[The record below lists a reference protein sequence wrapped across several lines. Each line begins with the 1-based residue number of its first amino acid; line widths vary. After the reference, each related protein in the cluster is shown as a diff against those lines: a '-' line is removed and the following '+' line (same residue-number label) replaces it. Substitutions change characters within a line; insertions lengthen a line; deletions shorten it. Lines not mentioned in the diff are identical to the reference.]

1 MIIRD
6 YRPEDFSRV
15 MDLWKETG
23 IYTENRADTATSI
36 LHCNTLGGKFLILE
50 DPHTGTLNGTSWMT
64 YDGRRVHLHHFTI
77 RPDIQGQGWGRT
89 LAVESLKLAL
99 EYGCPVKLEV
109 HRDNQ
114 RAIRLYKKL
123 GFKQFSGYHV
133 YLNINPAETLRS

>member
-6 YRPEDFSRV
+6 YCPEDFPRV
-15 MDLWKETG
+15 VELWKETG
-23 IYTENRADTATSI
+23 IYSEQRADTATSI
-36 LHCNTLGGKFLILE
+36 LHCNKRGGKFLILE
-50 DPHTGTLNGTSWMT
+50 DPLAGSLNGTIWMT

-77 RPDIQGQGWGRT
+77 RPCIQGKGWGKT
-89 LAVESLKLAL
+89 LARESLKAAL

-123 GFKQFSGYHV
+123 GFKQFQGYHV
-133 YLNINPAETLRS
+133 YLNTNPAATLRS